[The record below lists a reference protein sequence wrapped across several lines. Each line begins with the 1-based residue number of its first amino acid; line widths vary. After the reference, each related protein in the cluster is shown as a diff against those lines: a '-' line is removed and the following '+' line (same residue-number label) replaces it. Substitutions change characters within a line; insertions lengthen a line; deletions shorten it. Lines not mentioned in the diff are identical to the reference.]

1 MYGQM
6 AMQNMSMGQMVSMVN
21 PPVGMGMGHA
31 YQGTNAD
38 MMAGWGMNKIS
49 NIGAPLAAVGM
60 GLAGVDPMSLAF
72 KGGMAGMRFGVGGA
86 IGGAALG
93 AAAGGVAIGAVQHGI
108 EQMYLGAQQQQQ
120 LNTTLHS
127 NFQFMNQAGG
137 RGFNRTQMANIGS
150 EMRGMVGMDA
160 MGASTGMEELTRFA
174 GNMGSM
180 GMGRGISDVR
190 EFTTKLKEMVRNAKT
205 IATELSTSLE
215 EAQQTMSSMR
225 SSGVFKAS
233 DQLKMTG
240 LMKSGS
246 LFGISTAETGA
257 MAQIGSQI
265 SRSIGGTG
273 RNGAMAGAKMAVA
286 VGGAVDTGMMT
297 EEDIYNSTG
306 LTGAEGR
313 QAFGTRQLQLT
324 GAFLQSSLGRR
335 MYASVAGAGGRLN
348 QNALGEYL
356 GEGGFSTGGTMQ
368 HAYSN
373 LGRVGRADFI
383 HNEGKLRGSVMEADP
398 FAAQRS
404 MSGWLESKGMDMD
417 DPRSK
422 IFMQRRFAQM
432 GIRLSNDEMDA
443 QMSLMKNL
451 PELEKQM
458 EERQFQAGENR
469 KKEIFRKHTGI
480 SGAKRKLEEAR
491 EHINN
496 KLQEAGSNFYNELS
510 ESIERQINAI
520 TGQYVTEFSGNI
532 DQAFKSGAG
541 GDGSGMYRRTFGGS
555 GNVGM
560 NRLAGGQA
568 QGAFKSGAGSL
579 LKGFN
584 SGFISDRMHYDE
596 AGYRTA
602 SGGDATQD
610 DLKRFENINRMANGV
625 GDIDSLT
632 VGDRNKSYLANIMA
646 SGKITGRGMDRL
658 ESIKKLI
665 EEDAKN
671 GKTSDVT
678 QASTDILKALNA
690 GKGEAGQMQKLV
702 GLLRGSDLMTED
714 MRGAFTAPEAHSL
727 MGSDGIKFRTA
738 GDRHEAY
745 GKMLTGGGESRESAF
760 SILSQGYDKGDL
772 LSMEKRMLST
782 TVENTKQDVTG
793 FLEKGYTALSGK
805 RWGGGEV
812 SLREQGLAR
821 ASIMDAISSLAPG
834 GSTIGKFARG
844 LAGETKEA
852 SVRGIGEY
860 VTSKEGSALAART
873 LGTDKEAQGALDTI
887 NKQIASLN
895 AKDESGKSL
904 SQGEADKLASLEAMR
919 SAALVNKELQ
929 RDGKLSR
936 EEAIKNVAK
945 EQGKSE
951 KETTA
956 HVAGVVKQVAS
967 MQQENRDAVAKRLKA
982 KGEQSLDSYTKTG
995 LWVQGEHG
1003 MELDERVKK
1012 DVSGASQNILT
1023 MSRDLAEAKA
1033 GLGAG
1038 ATQDQL
1044 DAVAAKEEALN
1055 KVMSSGSVAEK
1066 RARAKELRKYGGK
1079 DGSSMAG
1086 QMEHESKIQE
1096 TLNRYQGAGKGVAAA
1111 KALGINTR
1119 ELKGSERD
1127 ILNKGDTESAV
1138 NLLMEKQGYGNLQGE
1153 AATKYKEQ
1161 LSAALQTY
1169 KEKGAGAGASA
1180 FAGVDKSEVQKEK
1193 NLQKQ
1198 KEENPLFDKMS
1209 GSLEKMAGILESAF
1223 PKQAGGQQNVFVT
1236 NAADIGR
1243 VAGPPPDGG

>member
-335 MYASVAGAGGRLN
+335 MYASVAGAEGKLN
-348 QNALGEYL
+348 QSALGQYL

-368 HAYSN
+368 NAYSN
-373 LGRVGRADFI
+373 LGRIGRADFI

-432 GIRLSNDEMDA
+432 GVRLSNDEMDA
-443 QMSLMKNL
+443 QMNLMKNL
-451 PELEKQM
+451 PELEDKLA
-458 EERQFQAGENR
+458 ERSSLAKENR
-469 KKEIFRKHTGI
+469 QKEIYRKN
-480 SGAKRKLEEAR
+480 SGLSGVKRKLEEAR
-491 EHINN
+491 EHVNN
-496 KLQEAGSNFYNELS
+496 KLQEAGSNMYNELS
-510 ESIERQINAI
+510 QTVESFVNQL
-520 TGQYVTEFSGNI
+520 TGQFVQEFSGDI
-532 DQAFKSGAG
+532 DKAFKGSAAG
-541 GDGSGMYRRTFGGS
+541 GTAGRNMFNRTFGGGQGTVMDRLS
-555 GNVGM
+555 GGASRQMGM
-560 NRLAGGQA
+560 
-568 QGAFKSGAGSL
+568 S
-579 LKGFN
+579 
-584 SGFISDRMHYDE
+584 SDRVSRFNESPLFGSSDSEKFAH
-596 AGYRTA
+596 AGYKA
-602 SGGDATQD
+602 EGGKDATEMD
-610 DLKRFENINRMANGV
+610 IKRFENIDRAARGT
-625 GDIDSLT
+625 GTIDSLK
-632 VGDRNKSYLANIMA
+632 VGAAQKSYLADVMA
-646 SGKITGRGMDRL
+646 SGD
-658 ESIKKLI
+658 IKGGGI
-665 EEDAKN
+665 ERSNALLKRVRADAEKDAKN
-671 GKTSDVT
+671 IGGNSAAAQVL
-678 QASTDILKALNA
+678 DILEK
-690 GKGEAGQMQKLV
+690 GGGGEAGQMQRTV
-702 GLLRGSDLMTED
+702 GLLRGSGLMSKAMQD
-714 MRGAFTAPEAHSL
+714 SFSAPESIRGGDMSSGKRYA
-727 MGSDGIKFRTA
+727 TA
-738 GDRHEAY
+738 GDRHLDL
-745 GKMLTGGGESRESAF
+745 GKGLTGGGEPSEEEKARAAASGMGVQQLREVEGGAALADRMKESGGFFGFLKEVGKDIESRGGFSNVLSKSISQVSTGEAGKNANFTRSVGEYLSSKKGFDLVSRVFGSQEESAEAMETVNKQL
-760 SILSQGYDKGDL
+760 STLNAMEETKGREGGALSQQQAAQRDALKAMRTAGMVNKAMGQDMSKEDAIKHVAAQQGI
-772 LSMEKRMLST
+772 SEEEVGKHIEGVSGAVRKMQSENAAKKEKR
-782 TVENTKQDVTG
+782 VRDAGKE
-793 FLEKGYTALSGK
+793 ELSGYLK
-805 RWGGGEV
+805 SGLV
-812 SLREQGLAR
+812 EQGDSGLKLSGRAAKDLSFEAR
-821 ASIMDAISSLAPG
+821 TYLEEFAISGAEKDSNLADG
-834 GSTIGKFARG
+834 GLDEARQRNSDKAEVRSKLSAAQKKSMAKEYRSMG
-844 LAGETKEA
+844 LAGGEA
-852 SVRGIGEY
+852 SVLER
-860 VTSKEGSALAART
+860 EG
-873 LGTDKEAQGALDTI
+873 
-887 NKQIASLN
+887 
-895 AKDESGKSL
+895 
-904 SQGEADKLASLEAMR
+904 
-919 SAALVNKELQ
+919 
-929 RDGKLSR
+929 
-936 EEAIKNVAK
+936 
-945 EQGKSE
+945 
-951 KETTA
+951 
-956 HVAGVVKQVAS
+956 
-967 MQQENRDAVAKRLKA
+967 
-982 KGEQSLDSYTKTG
+982 
-995 LWVQGEHG
+995 
-1003 MELDERVKK
+1003 
-1012 DVSGASQNILT
+1012 
-1023 MSRDLAEAKA
+1023 
-1033 GLGAG
+1033 
-1038 ATQDQL
+1038 
-1044 DAVAAKEEALN
+1044 
-1055 KVMSSGSVAEK
+1055 
-1066 RARAKELRKYGGK
+1066 
-1079 DGSSMAG
+1079 
-1086 QMEHESKIQE
+1086 KIQE
-1096 TLNRYQGAGKGVAAA
+1096 TLDRYQGAGKGFAAA

-1119 ELKGSERD
+1119 ALKGEERKLLASD
-1127 ILNKGDTESAV
+1127 NTEGAV
-1138 NLLMEKQGYGNLQGE
+1138 NLLMEKQGFGDLSGE
-1153 AATKYKEQ
+1153 AAKKYREQ
-1161 LSAALQTY
+1161 L
-1169 KEKGAGAGASA
+1169 ASA
-1180 FAGVDKSEVQKEK
+1180 LDVYKKEGSGKGSQALAGIDKSEVQKEK
-1193 NLQKQ
+1193 NLQRN
-1198 KEENPLFDKMS
+1198 KEENPLFDKMAS
-1209 GSLEKMAGILESAF
+1209 SLEELSNTMKAAF
-1223 PKQAGGQQNVFVT
+1223 PKKNTDGGVLSVNVL
-1236 NAADIGR
+1236 NIEDAK
-1243 VAGPPPDGG
+1243 PDGPIE